1 MAHNRILVAADEA
14 EILSEIAGDVPSCGG
29 AVRAFNDNPDSIAL
43 VITNVRLPDGN
54 GVDLA
59 RLVID
64 RSPGKRPCLLI
75 PGPMSALYA
84 LVLGTPANID
94 KSKPRDHLLR

>member
-1 MAHNRILVAADEA
+1 MAHNRTLVAADEA

-43 VITNVRLPDGN
+43 VITDVRMPDGN

-59 RLVID
+59 RL
-64 RSPGKRPCLLI
+64 LI
-75 PGPMSALYA
+75 PGPISALYA

-94 KSKPRDHLLR
+94 KSKPRDHLRR